1 MLIGKVIGTVVAT
14 EIYEGL
20 SGTPMLLVQ
29 PIAKDGTEKGSPIVC
44 ADGTRMAGPGERVYY
59 EGGREAAMTLEPAF
73 VPVDHAIVGIVDGVQ
88 APGWKGDPS

>member
-20 SGTPMLLVQ
+20 SGTPLLLVQ
-29 PIAKDGTEKGSPIVC
+29 PLAKDGTEKGSPVVC

-59 EGGREAAMTLEPAF
+59 EGGREAAMTLSPSF
-73 VPVDHAIVGIVDGVQ
+73 VPVDHAIVGIVDGVD
-88 APGWKGDPS
+88 AVSWKEGAV